1 MQRGVLGIALG
12 IGLSLVACTRGE
24 DASSGAPALS
34 VGPPT
39 AAVERRAAA
48 EPSAAKPIAPILPE
62 PPRGDQKVACR
73 TLVGAGRYDVALRPC
88 LLALQADPRDEQL
101 IAAVKQIQASVANA
115 KPAGGGEGGNGSAA
129 PASATASTQG
139 KAAPP

>member
-1 MQRGVLGIALG
+1 VSTKLMQRGILGIALG
-12 IGLSLVACTRGE
+12 IGLSMVACTRGE

-62 PPRGDQKVACR
+62 PPGGDQKVACR
-73 TLVGAGRYDVALRPC
+73 TLVGAGKYDVALRPC

-115 KPAGGGEGGNGSAA
+115 KPAGGSAA
-129 PASATASTQG
+129 PGGAAASTQG
-139 KAAPP
+139 GAAQP

>member
-1 MQRGVLGIALG
+1 MSTKLMQRGILGIALG
-12 IGLSLVACTRGE
+12 IGLSMVACTRGE

-62 PPRGDQKVACR
+62 PPGGDQKVACR
-73 TLVGAGRYDVALRPC
+73 TLVGAGKYDVALRPC

-115 KPAGGGEGGNGSAA
+115 KPAGGSAA
-129 PASATASTQG
+129 PGGAAASTQG
-139 KAAPP
+139 GAAQP